1 MQINQVTAKTLHLDK
16 TDMRS
21 EAERNESR
29 QRAIRLVHL
38 HLQQTCRMPYLA
50 VEQAAHVTEGSTDL
64 YNRLKARDPVDAIYC
79 TTLVALQNAV
89 MASFAEA
96 ALSRGRD
103 ENLARAY
110 EGVTLL
116 IEAVAVRE
124 NRRAL
129 IADTERREDVLSQLM
144 LRYISVPPKAE

>member
-1 MQINQVTAKTLHLDK
+1 
-16 TDMRS
+16 MRS
-21 EAERNESR
+21 EAARNESR
-29 QRAIRLVHL
+29 QRAIRLVQL
-38 HLQQTCRMPYLA
+38 HLQQTCGMPHLA

-129 IADTERREDVLSQLM
+129 IADTERREDVLNQLM